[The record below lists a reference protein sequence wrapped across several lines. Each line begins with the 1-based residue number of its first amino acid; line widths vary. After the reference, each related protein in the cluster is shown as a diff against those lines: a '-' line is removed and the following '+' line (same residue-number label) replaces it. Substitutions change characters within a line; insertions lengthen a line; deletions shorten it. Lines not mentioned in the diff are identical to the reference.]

1 MIFPLPSQ
9 QIVIINDNFL
19 EESHIAAL
27 QSLWIEY
34 NKVHW
39 VGTDVE
45 PANPLHQLMKKTKPN
60 NIVSGATAWYNIRP
74 VNPVEHNDI
83 DSYCKNTKPKKP
95 PEDTFLYYLKRAS
108 TGGELHLENGE
119 IISCVRNRLIKF
131 PARLN
136 HRVSHYE
143 GNRVSIGIIWWHDTP
158 FSENTKRNNTLVL
171 ERPWEVGP
179 KK

>member
-1 MIFPLPSQ
+1 MNVILPSSQ

-39 VGTDVE
+39 LGTDAE
-45 PANPLHQLMKKTKPN
+45 PVNSLHQLMKKTKPN

-83 DSYCKNTKPKKP
+83 DSYCKKARPKKP
-95 PEDTFLYYLKRAS
+95 PEDTFLYYLKEAT

-119 IISCVRNRLIKF
+119 IIVCVRNRLIKF
-131 PARLN
+131 PASLN

-158 FSENTKRNNTLVL
+158 FSEDTKRDNTLAL
-171 ERPWEVGP
+171 ERPWEA
-179 KK
+179 